1 MLVIGWDLSV
11 CTQCRIRSV
20 FSVSSIQKSSFAVS
34 RNELYVDLSYNFVG
48 FVQPL
53 GRSNALGVSVIYLD
67 SGQMEETTI
76 AQPEGT
82 GSYFRWEAFSV
93 GVSYAQYITDRLRLG
108 GTVKYIREGVFH
120 EKAQTL
126 AIDVGT
132 LLDTGVLGLRLGM
145 SVTNLGG
152 QMKFSNPPLNPEN
165 QVTGN
170 ERTTEGRTRLETES
184 FPLPLSYRLGISTDL
199 VGIEGQIH
207 KSEKS
212 RVTVG
217 IDALDPNDAVLRS
230 NFGVEYEWNGLLF
243 LRGGYRGIAIEE
255 ETFSEYS
262 TSSYTFGAGLHYSF
276 SFMDIQFDYALS
288 DYQLL
293 GASHHF
299 TLGVSF

>member
-1 MLVIGWDLSV
+1 MYSTGLNAQEVNRSGTAGAQFLKLGVGARGAALGEALVSIPGEITGLYWNPA
-11 CTQCRIRSV
+11 
-20 FSVSSIQKSSFAVS
+20 SVSSIQKSSFAVS

-53 GRSNALGVSVIYLD
+53 GRSNALGASIIYLD

-76 AQPEGT
+76 SQPEGT

-132 LLDTGVLGLRLGM
+132 LLDTGVLGFRLGM

-165 QVTGN
+165 QV
-170 ERTTEGRTRLETES
+170 
-184 FPLPLSYRLGISTDL
+184 
-199 VGIEGQIH
+199 
-207 KSEKS
+207 
-212 RVTVG
+212 
-217 IDALDPNDAVLRS
+217 
-230 NFGVEYEWNGLLF
+230 NGL
-243 LRGGYRGIAIEE
+243 
-255 ETFSEYS
+255 
-262 TSSYTFGAGLHYSF
+262 TSNRAF
-276 SFMDIQFDYALS
+276 
-288 DYQLL
+288 
-293 GASHHF
+293 
-299 TLGVSF
+299 